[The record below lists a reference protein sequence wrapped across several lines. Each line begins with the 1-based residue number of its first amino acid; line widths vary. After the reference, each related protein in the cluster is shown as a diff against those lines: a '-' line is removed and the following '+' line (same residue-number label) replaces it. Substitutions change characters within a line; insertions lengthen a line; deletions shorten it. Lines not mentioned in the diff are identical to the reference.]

1 VPINYIDVKLAGFF
15 ILGIRGKRRYMSVLE
30 LIQVF
35 LPGSTCLSSRMADS
49 VLSAP
54 SLVFSPIKLACLVI
68 WFYLCLYFVQLV
80 EFSPLV
86 PKQYRSIANIVT
98 LFTGPLLLLILLI
111 ADTVKKASK
120 SEGAFWE
127 TIKHQIRNVISNIR
141 RIESGPDEDASAIK
155 LLDSSGRSIDEI
167 YGHGHG
173 KRPDSKILNL
183 TERVIADALD
193 QRASDILIDPK
204 DEAIYTI
211 RLRIDGVLRTVREL
225 EAETCRAVTN
235 SIKAISSMDI
245 SEKRRPQDG
254 AFIAKRGG
262 RTASFRAASA
272 GVLNGEKV
280 ALRILNQNAG
290 TFKLTDV
297 GLTEKQLSVIES
309 VIKKPS
315 GMVLICGP
323 TGSGKTTTMYAML
336 NQIDRFTRNVITIED
351 PVEAFLPQAS
361 QIEINPKAD
370 ITFAKTLRSVL
381 RQDPDVICV
390 GEIRDEESAEI
401 ALRASQTGHLV
412 LATLHCDGNTAAL
425 IRLLDLGVSSLLLA
439 SGISLL
445 VSQRLLRVLCE
456 HCKKPAELT
465 QGLTEE
471 FEKRGIEYGNMFQAE
486 GCRCCGETGYFGR
499 IAVCDLLLI
508 TDQLK
513 ADIAKSKAM
522 ITELKTEG
530 TRKDRINMRK
540 EGLKKV
546 TAGITTLEELKRMV
560 G

>member
-1 VPINYIDVKLAGFF
+1 MLVLA
-15 ILGIRGKRRYMSVLE
+15 
-30 LIQVF
+30 LIQF
-35 LPGSTCLSSRMADS
+35 FPPASACLSARTAES
-49 VLSAP
+49 VLSV
-54 SLVFSPIKLACLVI
+54 SLLSFNPIKLGCLLI
-68 WFYLCLYFVQLV
+68 WFYLCLYFVQRV

-86 PKQYRSIANIVT
+86 PKQYKSIANIVT
-98 LFTGPLLLLILLI
+98 LFTGPILLLTLLV
-111 ADTVKKASK
+111 ADAVKKTSK
-120 SEGAFWE
+120 NEGSFLE
-127 TIKHQIRNVISNIR
+127 IIKHHIRDIFSNIR
-141 RIESGPDEDASAIK
+141 RAESASDENISTIK
-155 LLDSSGRSIDEI
+155 LLDSSGKSIDEI

-173 KRPDSKILNL
+173 KRPDSSILNL
-183 TERVIADALD
+183 TQKIIADGLD

-211 RLRIDGVLRTVREL
+211 RLRIDGVLRIVKEL
-225 EAETCRAVTN
+225 EPETCRAVIN

-254 AFIAKRGG
+254 AFIAKRGN

-272 GVLNGEKV
+272 GVLNGEKL
-280 ALRILNQNAG
+280 ALRILNQDAG
-290 TFKLTDV
+290 TFRLTDV
-297 GLTEKQLSVIES
+297 GLTEKQLSIIES

-323 TGSGKTTTMYAML
+323 TGSGKTTTMYGML

-390 GEIRDEESAEI
+390 GEIRDEESSEI

-412 LATLHCDGNTAAL
+412 LATLHCDSNTSAL
-425 IRLLDLGVSSLLLA
+425 IRLLDLGVSPLLLA
-439 SGISLL
+439 SGLSLL

-456 HCKKPAELT
+456 HCKKPAQLS
-465 QGLTEE
+465 QGLIEE
-471 FEKRGIEYGNMFQAE
+471 FEKKGIEYVNMFQAT
-486 GCRCCGETGYFGR
+486 GCRRCGGTGYFGR
-499 IAVCDLLLI
+499 IAVCDLLLV

-513 ADIAKSKAM
+513 ADIANNKAL

-530 TRKDRINMRK
+530 TRKDRFNMRK
-540 EGLKKV
+540 EGLRKV
-546 TAGITTLEELKRMV
+546 SSGTTTLEELKRMV

>member
-1 VPINYIDVKLAGFF
+1 MP
-15 ILGIRGKRRYMSVLE
+15 VLE
-30 LIQVF
+30 LIQVL
-35 LPGSTCLSSRMADS
+35 LPGSTCLASRMAGS
-49 VLSAP
+49 ILSAP

-86 PKQYRSIANIVT
+86 PKQYRSIANIIT
-98 LFTGPLLLLILLI
+98 LFTGPLLLIALL
-111 ADTVKKASK
+111 TVD
-120 SEGAFWE
+120 
-127 TIKHQIRNVISNIR
+127 TIKKTSRNEGEFFEIIKRQIQNIISSIR
-141 RIESGPDEDASAIK
+141 RVASESEEDTSTIK

-167 YGHGHG
+167 YGHSHG

-183 TERVIADALD
+183 TERIIADALD

-204 DEAIYTI
+204 NEAIHTI

-225 EAETCRAVTN
+225 EVETCRAVIN

-245 SEKRRPQDG
+245 SDKRRPQDG
-254 AFIAKRGG
+254 AFMAKRGE
-262 RTASFRAASA
+262 RTASFRVASA

-280 ALRILNQNAG
+280 AMRILNQNAG
-290 TFKLTDV
+290 TFRLTDV
-297 GLTEKQLSVIES
+297 GLAEKQLSVIES

-412 LATLHCDGNTAAL
+412 LATLHCDSNTAAI

-439 SGISLL
+439 SGLSLL

-465 QGLTEE
+465 PALTEE
-471 FEKRGIEYGNMFQAE
+471 FEKRGIEYGNMFQAV
-486 GCRCCGETGYFGR
+486 GCHCCGETGYFGR
-499 IAVCDLLLI
+499 VAVCDLLLV

-513 ADIAKSKAM
+513 ADIANNKTL

-530 TRKDRINMRK
+530 TRKDKTNMRK

-546 TAGITTLEELKRMV
+546 TSGMTTLEELKRMV

>member
-1 VPINYIDVKLAGFF
+1 MP
-15 ILGIRGKRRYMSVLE
+15 VLE
-30 LIQVF
+30 LIQIF
-35 LPGSTCLSSRMADS
+35 LPGSACLSARTVDS

-54 SLVFSPIKLACLVI
+54 ALSFSPIKLACLVI
-68 WFYLCLYFVQLV
+68 WFYLCLYFVQRV

-86 PKQYRSIANIVT
+86 PKQYKSIANIIT
-98 LFTGPLLLLILLI
+98 LFTGPLLLIALLI
-111 ADTVKKASK
+111 ADTIKRTFKN
-120 SEGAFWE
+120 EGDFFE
-127 TIKHQIRNVISNIR
+127 IIKRQIRNVISSIR
-141 RIESGPDEDASAIK
+141 HTESGSDEDVPAIK

-173 KRPDSKILNL
+173 KRLDSRILNL

-211 RLRIDGVLRTVREL
+211 RLRIDGVLRIVKEL
-225 EAETCRAVTN
+225 NAETCRAVIN
-235 SIKAISSMDI
+235 SVKAVSSMDI

-254 AFIAKRGG
+254 AFIAKRGK

-272 GVLNGEKV
+272 GVLNGEKL
-280 ALRILNQNAG
+280 ALRILNQDAG
-290 TFKLTDV
+290 TFTLSDV
-297 GLTEKQLSVIES
+297 GLTEKQLSIIES

-412 LATLHCDGNTAAL
+412 LATLHCDSNTSAL
-425 IRLLDLGVSSLLLA
+425 IRLLDLGISPLLLA
-439 SGISLL
+439 SGLSLL

-456 HCKKPAELT
+456 DCKKPAQLS
-465 QGLTEE
+465 QGLIEE
-471 FEKRGIEYGNMFQAE
+471 FEKKGIEYENMFQAE
-486 GCRCCGETGYFGR
+486 GCRRCSRTGYFGR
-499 IAVCDLLLI
+499 IAVCDPLLI

-513 ADIAKSKAM
+513 ADIANNKTL

-530 TRKDRINMRK
+530 TRKDKFNMRK

-546 TAGITTLEELKRMV
+546 ASGITTLEELKRMV

>member
-1 VPINYIDVKLAGFF
+1 MPVLALIQFFPPASACSLAG
-15 ILGIRGKRRYMSVLE
+15 V
-30 LIQVF
+30 VN
-35 LPGSTCLSSRMADS
+35 S
-49 VLSAP
+49 VLSGP
-54 SLVFSPIKLACLVI
+54 SLSLNPAKLACLVI
-68 WFYLCLYFVQLV
+68 WFYLCLYFVQRV

-86 PKQYRSIANIVT
+86 PKQYKSIANIVT
-98 LFTGPLLLLILLI
+98 LFTGPILLIALLI
-111 ADTVKKASK
+111 ADTVKKTSK
-120 SEGAFWE
+120 NKGGFLK
-127 TIKHQIRNVISNIR
+127 ILKNQIQNTISNIR

-167 YGHGHG
+167 YGHSHG
-173 KRPDSKILNL
+173 KRPDSRVLNL
-183 TERVIADALD
+183 TERIIADALD

-204 DEAIYTI
+204 DEAIYTV
-211 RLRIDGVLRTVREL
+211 RLRIDGVLRVVKEL
-225 EAETCRAVTN
+225 KAETCRAVVN
-235 SIKAISSMDI
+235 SIKAVSSMDI
-245 SEKRRPQDG
+245 AEKRRSQDG
-254 AFIAKRGG
+254 AFTAKRAE
-262 RTASFRAASA
+262 RTASFRVASA
-272 GVLNGEKV
+272 GVLNGEKL
-280 ALRILNQNAG
+280 AMRILNQNAG

-297 GLTEKQLSVIES
+297 GLVEKQLLVIES
-309 VIKKPS
+309 VIKRPS

-412 LATLHCDGNTAAL
+412 LATLHCDSNTAAL
-425 IRLLDLGVSSLLLA
+425 IRLLDLGVSPLLLA
-439 SGISLL
+439 SGLSLL
-445 VSQRLLRVLCE
+445 VSQRLLRVLCQ
-456 HCKKPAELT
+456 HCKEPAELT
-465 QGLTEE
+465 PSLTEE
-471 FEKRGIEYGNMFQAE
+471 FEKKGINYENMFQAV
-486 GCRCCGETGYFGR
+486 GCRRCGETGYFGR
-499 IAVCDLLLI
+499 IAVCDVLPI

-513 ADIAKSKAM
+513 ADIANNKTL
-522 ITELKTEG
+522 ITEMKTEG
-530 TRKDRINMRK
+530 IKKDRFNMRK
-540 EGLKKV
+540 EGLRKV

>member
-1 VPINYIDVKLAGFF
+1 MPVLA
-15 ILGIRGKRRYMSVLE
+15 
-30 LIQVF
+30 LIQF
-35 LPGSTCLSSRMADS
+35 FPPGSACLSERTADS

-54 SLVFSPIKLACLVI
+54 SLAFNPVKLVCLVI
-68 WFYLCLYFVQLV
+68 WFYLCLYFVQRV

-86 PKQYRSIANIVT
+86 PKQYKSIANVVT
-98 LFTGPLLLLILLI
+98 LFTGPILLLALLI
-111 ADTVKKASK
+111 ADTVKKT
-120 SEGAFWE
+120 SEDKGTFFE
-127 TIKHQIRNVISNIR
+127 IIKHQIRNVFSNIR
-141 RIESGPDEDASAIK
+141 RTESGSDEDISTIK
-155 LLDSSGRSIDEI
+155 LLDTSGRSIDEI
-167 YGHGHG
+167 YGHGNG
-173 KRPDSKILNL
+173 KRPDSRILNL

-211 RLRIDGVLRTVREL
+211 RLRIDGVLRIVKEL
-225 EAETCRAVTN
+225 EAETCRAVVN

-245 SEKRRPQDG
+245 SERRRPQDG
-254 AFIAKRGG
+254 AFIAKRGK
-262 RTASFRAASA
+262 RTASFRVASA

-412 LATLHCDGNTAAL
+412 LATLHCDSNTAAL

-439 SGISLL
+439 SGLSLL

-465 QGLTEE
+465 QSLTEE

-486 GCRCCGETGYFGR
+486 GCRRCGGTGYFGR
-499 IAVCDLLLI
+499 IAVCDPLLI

-513 ADIAKSKAM
+513 ADIANNKTL
-522 ITELKTEG
+522 ITELKTDG
-530 TRKDRINMRK
+530 TRKDRFNMRK
-540 EGLKKV
+540 EGLRQV
-546 TAGITTLEELKRMV
+546 ASGITTLEELKRMV

>member
-1 VPINYIDVKLAGFF
+1 MPVLALIQFFPPAVACLLAG
-15 ILGIRGKRRYMSVLE
+15 GV
-30 LIQVF
+30 
-35 LPGSTCLSSRMADS
+35 DS

-54 SLVFSPIKLACLVI
+54 SLSFNPVKLACLVI
-68 WFYLCLYFVQLV
+68 WFYLCLYFVQRV

-86 PKQYRSIANIVT
+86 PKQYRSVANIVT
-98 LFTGPLLLLILLI
+98 LFTGPILLLVLLI
-111 ADTVKKASK
+111 ADTIKKT
-120 SEGAFWE
+120 SENKGGFFE
-127 TIKHQIRNVISNIR
+127 IIKRQILNVISNIR

-155 LLDSSGRSIDEI
+155 LLDSSGKSIDEI
-167 YGHGHG
+167 YGHSHG
-173 KRPDSKILNL
+173 KRPDSRILNL
-183 TERVIADALD
+183 TQKIVADALD

-204 DEAIYTI
+204 DEAIYTV
-211 RLRIDGVLRTVREL
+211 RVRIDGVLRVVKEL
-225 EAETCRAVTN
+225 KAETCRAVIN
-235 SIKAISSMDI
+235 SIKAVSSMDI
-245 SEKRRPQDG
+245 AERRRSQDG
-254 AFIAKRGG
+254 AFIAKRGE
-262 RTASFRAASA
+262 RTASFRVASA
-272 GVLNGEKV
+272 GVLNGEKL
-280 ALRILNQNAG
+280 AMRILNQNAG

-297 GLTEKQLSVIES
+297 GFVEKQLPIIES
-309 VIKKPS
+309 VIKRPS
-315 GMVLICGP
+315 GMVIICGP

-412 LATLHCDGNTAAL
+412 LATLHCDSNTAAL
-425 IRLLDLGVSSLLLA
+425 IRLLDLGVSPLLLA
-439 SGISLL
+439 SGLSLL

-456 HCKKPAELT
+456 HCKETAELT
-465 QGLTEE
+465 PGLA
-471 FEKRGIEYGNMFQAE
+471 EKLETKGIEYGNMFQAV
-486 GCRCCGETGYFGR
+486 GCQRCGGTGYFGR
-499 IAVCDLLLI
+499 TAVCDLLLV
-508 TDQLK
+508 TDKLK
-513 ADIAKSKAM
+513 ADIANSKVL

-530 TRKDRINMRK
+530 TKRDRLNMRK

-546 TAGITTLEELKRMV
+546 TFGITTLEELKRMV